1 MTEHLCSDCLPLE
14 ETLQNYSSNYS
25 TRILKSSITS
35 LEQSAKQGCP
45 LCRVIYQ
52 SFIYD
57 EGVSFQDTNAPI
69 EISTKDSTID
79 SDSYK
84 SRLDIL
90 SVKIRQQSSTNS
102 TYLSVLFNDGAQ
114 ELAFEA
120 YKELVGQLQDPTS
133 EEGIDHLARLT
144 STWIT
149 NCRNTHSQ
157 CGHQNIPHSFDRVPT
172 RLIDVGTDDNSQPPK
187 LFLPSQ
193 GQASENIEYVAL
205 SYAWGSAS
213 NHPTRTSA
221 SNIQEMLEGL
231 PFSRLPKT
239 IRDAIIFT
247 RKLGFKYL
255 WVDAL
260 CILQSEGPHDRIHK
274 EDWSHETSRFGYYY
288 RNAAVTLAATGAKSS
303 DCGLFL
309 SRPALAFDPKPVI
322 LQRKTPTG
330 HIGDISIL
338 PKVPSWISEI
348 KRAPLYERG
357 WAIQERILS
366 ARVVHFA
373 ANMVLW
379 ECHECRATEIDTTGA
394 SLRDANSGM
403 VYEEVSDFMPVF
415 RNLQRN
421 GKGANQVIR
430 EWYSFIEGYTA
441 AKFTF
446 MGDRLPA
453 LSGIAAL
460 IQKYIPKRYGAG
472 LWESAIPEG
481 LAWLVDY
488 DELTENTSD
497 LTTAYGPREDF
508 QLMLPS
514 WSWATSRGPV
524 RFLSSLE
531 SWEPLLKM
539 EDWEVKSA
547 GVDTSGQILGARLRV
562 RSALKVFSAFDLGI
576 RMATR
581 LNSRDGQV
589 SLTHAAS
596 MDAGFSRHD
605 TYTCILVGTAYVPG
619 SDRKEGVTGCAL
631 ILEATGC
638 SRGSIQEYKRVG
650 LSCLPFEDW
659 WTKDMQEK
667 TIELV

>member
-1 MTEHLCSDCLPLE
+1 MTEHLCSDCLSFE
-14 ETLQNYSSNYS
+14 ESLQHYSSNYS
-25 TRILKSSITS
+25 TLILKSNFTS

-57 EGVSFQDTNAPI
+57 EGVLFQDATAPI
-69 EISTKDSTID
+69 EISTKDSCID
-79 SDSYK
+79 SASDE

-90 SVKIRQQSSTNS
+90 SVKVRQRSSTNS
-102 TYLSVLFNDGAQ
+102 IYLSVLFNDGAQ
-114 ELAFEA
+114 EQTFQA
-120 YKELVGQLQDPTS
+120 YKKLVGQLQDPTS
-133 EEGIDHLARLT
+133 EEGIEHLARLT

-149 NCRNTHSQ
+149 NCRNTHNQ
-157 CGHQNIPHSFDRVPT
+157 CGHQDISNSIDHVPT

-193 GQASENIEYVAL
+193 DQASENIEYVAL
-205 SYAWGSAS
+205 SYAWGPVS
-213 NHPTRTSA
+213 NHLTRTSA
-221 SNIQEMLEGL
+221 SNLQEMLLGF

-260 CILQSEGPHDRIHK
+260 CILQSEGPHDKIHQ

-288 RNAAVTLAATGAKSS
+288 RNAVVTLAATGAQSS

-322 LQRKTPTG
+322 LRRKTPTG
-330 HIGDISIL
+330 DITNISIL

-394 SLRDANSGM
+394 SLRDANSSM
-403 VYEEVSDFMPVF
+403 VYEEVSDFMPIF

-421 GKGANQVIR
+421 GEGANQVIR

-460 IQKYIPKRYGAG
+460 IQKYIPQRYGAG

-481 LAWLVDY
+481 LAWLVDG
-488 DELTENTSD
+488 ELTENTLD
-497 LTTAYGPREDF
+497 LTSASGPREDF

-531 SWEPLLKM
+531 SWETMLKM
-539 EDWEVKSA
+539 EDWKVKSA

-562 RSALKVFSAFDLGI
+562 RSSFKVFGALDLGL
-576 RMATR
+576 R
-581 LNSRDGQV
+581 LASGLKSTEGQKSHGLTAFMDGG
-589 SLTHAAS
+589 SS
-596 MDAGFSRHD
+596 NHD
-605 TYTCILVGTAYVPG
+605 TYACILVGTAYVPG
-619 SDRKEGVTGCAL
+619 SGRKEGVTGCAL
-631 ILEATGC
+631 ILESTGY
-638 SRGSIQEYKRVG
+638 SRGNIEEYRRVG
-650 LSCLPFEDW
+650 FSCLSLQDC
-659 WTKDMQEK
+659 WTKDAQEK